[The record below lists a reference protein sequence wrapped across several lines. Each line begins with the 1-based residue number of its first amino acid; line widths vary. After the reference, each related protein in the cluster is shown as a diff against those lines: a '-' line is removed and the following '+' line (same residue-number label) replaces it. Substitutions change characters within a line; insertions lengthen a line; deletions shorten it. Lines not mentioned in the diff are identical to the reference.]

1 MRRKSKKILLAVIL
15 AFVFGVTVPVLAA
28 EKTGSITVELNEI
41 GTNRKGVEL
50 ECFHVAEQKGSEW
63 HLTEAFAKS
72 HAKPWNLSKSVEYK
86 TTAKKLS
93 DCAAATKLSSETRMT
108 DREGKLV
115 FSDLKEGIYLLCQKS
130 GQKTYGVISPFLVC
144 IPMEENGKLIYDVHT
159 NTKGE
164 DTKKITPAP
173 VISTTPAGSSDSSG
187 KNASVKSSSSKV
199 KTVKTGDD
207 TALIVF
213 WLILIAAAGGT
224 VGILYY
230 RKKH

>member
-1 MRRKSKKILLAVIL
+1 MKRKSKKILLAVIL
-15 AFVFGVTVPVLAA
+15 AFVFGVTVPALAA
-28 EKTGSITVELNEI
+28 VKTGSITVELNEI

-63 HLTEAFAKS
+63 HLTEGFAKS
-72 HAKPWNLSKSVEYK
+72 HTKPWNLSKSVDYK

-93 DCAAATKLSSETRMT
+93 DWASDAKLSSETKMT
-108 DREGKLV
+108 DQEGKLV
-115 FSDLKEGIYLLCQKS
+115 FSELKEGIYLLRQKS

-144 IPMEENGKLIYDVHT
+144 IPMEEDGKLVYDVHAS
-159 NTKGE
+159 TKGE

-173 VISTTPAGSSDSSG
+173 AISTTPTGSSDSSG

-199 KTVKTGDD
+199 KTVKTGDN
-207 TALIVF
+207 TPLVVF
-213 WLILIAAAGGT
+213 WALLIIAAGGT